1 MITLFNEY
9 KEKGKIQEALLVGR
23 NMVNQDSRNTEKLEL
38 YLNFLLFL
46 AENLPLHRERK
57 QFVGQAEITL
67 SFFAENADL
76 NSNLI
81 ELISEYEKR
90 IQKINDNLLKEEKDK
105 QEEIVKNICGTNNKI
120 LVKLYQMKQRLE
132 MVKGKEEFDK
142 ILLDISSLDS
152 KLVHDYLSEE
162 QKTHY
167 EQLNKE
173 FTACISDKMKELEYR
188 ENIAYNKAA
197 VEAYD
202 KAFKKFKS
210 DEGKYK
216 NQTELF
222 KLVSST
228 LFAYNASRLFNET
241 LIYYNHIYSYIFGK
255 LNDDGKLALTRFSIE
270 CERKLR

>member
-1 MITLFNEY
+1 MIALFNEY
-9 KEKGKIQEALLVGR
+9 KEKGKIQEALLIGR
-23 NMVNQDSRNTEKLEL
+23 NMVNRDPRNKEKLEL
-38 YLNFLLFL
+38 YLNLLFYL

-67 SFFAENADL
+67 SFFSENADL
-76 NSNLI
+76 NEELVK
-81 ELISEYEKR
+81 LISEYEKR
-90 IQKINDNLLKEEKDK
+90 IKKINENLLKEEKDK
-105 QEEIVKNICGTNNKI
+105 QEEIVKNICANNNKI
-120 LVKLYQMKQRLE
+120 LVEFYQMKQKLE
-132 MVKGKEEFDK
+132 MAKEQKEFDK
-142 ILLDISSLDS
+142 ILLDIATLDS
-152 KLVHDYLSEE
+152 KLVRDYLSEE
-162 QKTHY
+162 QNTHY

-173 FTACISDKMKELEYR
+173 FNACISDKMKELEYK

-222 KLVSST
+222 QLVSST